1 MARNMVVTMGTA
13 VLSGTGM
20 AASRLRRRKIGMAVD
35 AMNDVIGQSGAC
47 QLVTGAEGSAGMPNY
62 DYWAVFVM
70 FQNTGIEADT

>member
-1 MARNMVVTMGTA
+1 
-13 VLSGTGM
+13 
-20 AASRLRRRKIGMAVD
+20 MAVD